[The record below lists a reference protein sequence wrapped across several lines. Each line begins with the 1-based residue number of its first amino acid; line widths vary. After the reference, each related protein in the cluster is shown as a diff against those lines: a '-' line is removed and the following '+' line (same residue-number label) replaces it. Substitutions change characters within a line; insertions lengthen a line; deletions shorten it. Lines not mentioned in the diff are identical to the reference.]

1 MALDGRRAHIRI
13 LIGLLVVCLTT
24 KLYHHVMWFLAHAEG
39 WWWDKN
45 EWELLE
51 EEQSCS
57 PKFYARTFT
66 LNDRKIPAE
75 AKKKGEGRPE
85 PMHCKFQSDTIWRLR
100 KQVVNHGVWWIGVF
114 DAFVSFLF
122 REEEK
127 RLSSLE
133 REKERI
139 KGKRREIYMRE
150 RNNGREVRKGG
161 MSSLERKHKVTSRRS
176 NTL

>member
-13 LIGLLVVCLTT
+13 LIGPLVVCLTI
-24 KLYHHVMWFLAHAEG
+24 KLYHHVMRLLGHAEG

-45 EWELLE
+45 KWELL

-85 PMHCKFQSDTIWRLR
+85 SMHCKFQSDTIWRLR
-100 KQVVNHGVWWIGVF
+100 KQVVNHGVWRFGVF

-127 RLSSLE
+127 RPSSSE
-133 REKERI
+133 REKKRK
-139 KGKRREIYMRE
+139 KGKKREIYMRE
-150 RNNGREVRKGG
+150 RNNGREIRKGG
-161 MSSLERKHKVTSRRS
+161 MSNLERKNKVTSRRS